1 MSARTAAL
9 TAVLPVLA
17 TGVLTATASPVS
29 AAVATVRVGTGATA
43 VVDSTG
49 ATWSA
54 TRGFTGGK
62 RFAVS
67 SATAIAG
74 TEDDALYRT
83 EHFGM
88 SAFSQPVVNGTYT
101 VTLRMA
107 EIYWGAAGKRVFDV
121 TAEGRAALTSV
132 DVFAAVGKNAKYDRS
147 FTTTVAD
154 GVLDVGF
161 VHRTDVAKV
170 SAISIA
176 PGATTTATP
185 TTSPTTTT
193 TTTTTV
199 AATRPG
205 PTNTGVPAGTVLRPY
220 HGNLTITT
228 PGAVYDALDIHGF
241 VTIKAPNV
249 TIKRSRI
256 RGGVATGNIGLVTN
270 YTPTATGFVLEDS
283 ELAPAYPSVWLDG
296 AKGANFTLRRVN
308 SHGTVDNVK
317 VHGPNVVV
325 ENSWL
330 HDSRYFA
337 SDPNQGGKPTHNDG
351 VQVLGGRNIR
361 ISGNTI
367 TGARNAALMVTQ
379 DYSATTDL
387 HVTGNHLDGG
397 ACTVNLAHKKLTSMS
412 GLVVRDNRFG
422 RGSTYN
428 CPFLK
433 SSATS
438 VTTGNNA
445 YADNGAPVTVRV
457 PV

>member
-1 MSARTAAL
+1 MKKLARTAAL

-17 TGVLTATASPVS
+17 TGVLATTASP
-29 AAVATVRVGTGATA
+29 AAAAATVRVGTGPAQ
-43 VVDSTG
+43 VIDGSG
-49 ATWSA
+49 AIWSA

-62 RFAVS
+62 RFAVGS
-67 SATAIAG
+67 TTAIAG
-74 TEDDALYRT
+74 TTDDVLYRT

-88 SAFSQPVVNGTYT
+88 SKFSQPVVNGTYT

-107 EIYWGAAGKRVFDV
+107 EIYWGGAGKRVFDV
-121 TAEGRAALTSV
+121 TAEGSAALTSV
-132 DVFAAVGKNAKYDRS
+132 DIFAAVGKNAKYDRS
-147 FTTTVAD
+147 FTTTVKD

-161 VHRTDVAKV
+161 VHRRDVAKV
-170 SAISIA
+170 SAISVA
-176 PGATTTATP
+176 PSTTSTTTPTTLAATTTA
-185 TTSPTTTT
+185 
-193 TTTTTV
+193 
-199 AATRPG
+199 RPG
-205 PTNTGVPAGTVLRPY
+205 PTNTGVPAGTVLRPHY
-220 HGNLTITT
+220 GNLTITT

-270 YTPTATGFVLEDS
+270 YTPTATGFLLEDS

-325 ENSWL
+325 EQSWL

-351 VQVLGGRNIR
+351 VQVLGGHNIR
-361 ISGNTI
+361 ISGNSI
-367 TGARNAALMVTQ
+367 TGARNAAIMVTQ
-379 DYSATTDL
+379 DFSATTDL
-387 HVTGNHLDGG
+387 HLTGNFLDGG

-412 GLVVRDNRFG
+412 GLILRDNSFG

-428 CPFLK
+428 CPILK
-433 SSATS
+433 SSGTT
-438 VTTGNNA
+438 VTAGNNT
-445 YADNGAPVTVRV
+445 YVDNGAAVAIRV
-457 PV
+457 PA